1 MTRALQGETR
11 LAVSSEAQSR
21 QYFSLREDKL
31 KHHLLKGCTPGAS
44 SGNGD
49 LDQSL
54 DSRDGDL
61 ETEIDDD
68 EENKVK

>member
-1 MTRALQGETR
+1 MTRALPGESSD
-11 LAVSSEAQSR
+11 VSDGQYSQSIH
-21 QYFSLREDKL
+21 FSLREDKL

-54 DSRDGDL
+54 DSRDGDM

-68 EENKVK
+68 EENKMK

>member
-1 MTRALQGETR
+1 M
-11 LAVSSEAQSR
+11 SSEAQLS
-21 QYFSLREDKL
+21 QCFYLREDKL

-54 DSRDGDL
+54 DSRDGDM

-68 EENKVK
+68 EENKMK